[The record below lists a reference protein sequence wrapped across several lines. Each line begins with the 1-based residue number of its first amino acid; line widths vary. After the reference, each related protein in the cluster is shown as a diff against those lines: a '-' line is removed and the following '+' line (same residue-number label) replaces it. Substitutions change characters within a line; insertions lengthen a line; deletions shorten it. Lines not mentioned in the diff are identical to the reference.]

1 MATKPL
7 FLPTLSL
14 LFLAAAATVS
24 GRPGIPFH
32 PCNTLIIST
41 YSSLHPHTPTSE
53 FFIIDLRPL
62 TLPHHHHHLH
72 RHNHLPLHRRAELIP
87 TFTADKTEI
96 TDLPLGFSTL
106 KERTKDI
113 LSVVA
118 SLLFGAACGALT
130 ATTIY
135 LVWSLCNYCRRSI
148 HGFNSDD
155 DDDDNDD
162 IFNPKKSHYVAIPSS
177 ETVKEKHADSTNA
190 AVAAKETV

>member
-14 LFLAAAATVS
+14 LLLLAVAATTVS

-41 YSSLHPHTPTSE
+41 YSVSLHPNHPTSDL
-53 FFIIDLRPL
+53 FIMDLRPL
-62 TLPHHHHHLH
+62 RLPRHHHHLH
-72 RHNHLPLHRRAELIP
+72 HFLPRHHLPFPRRAELIP
-87 TFTADKTEI
+87 TFAADKTEM
-96 TDLPLGFSTL
+96 TDLPLGFSSL

-118 SLLFGAACGALT
+118 SLLFGAFCGALT
-130 ATTIY
+130 ASTMY
-135 LVWSLCNYCRRSI
+135 LVWSLLNYR
-148 HGFNSDD
+148 HQDDGFSSDSED
-155 DDDDNDD
+155 DDD

-177 ETVKEKHADSTNA
+177 ALVEEKVADSTDA
-190 AVAAKETV
+190 EVTV